1 MSEQNPIAEFQ
12 SLEAASKAATYRE
25 RARHAS
31 ELFAAVADGKEIE
44 YRYPMGWS
52 DIEMNGLF
60 VNSTY
65 RHADWWRWR
74 IKPGSKPTPEPHP
87 AMTRDQLLA
96 EAQKDK
102 NEEVILLVRYRGC
115 QKWENHGKITRKQA
129 LFEIDRVGIFGP
141 KEYVILPANEEGGAA

>member
-74 IKPGSKPTPEPHP
+74 INPGSEPTPEPHP

-102 NEEVILLVRYRGC
+102 NEEVILLARYRGR
-115 QKWENHGKITRKQA
+115 QKWEDHGKITRKQA